1 MKKIF
6 LLLNLLFLSTGI
18 MATEKNTFLDY
29 CKDKEI
35 KFLLYDSNTNL
46 NFTMVWFNDGKVF
59 CDFSGGI
66 MTSIMADYQFFDD
79 YADIYFYRIMYNN
92 YFELEKSF
100 KYRNWLYPEKYK
112 FTVTIDELK
121 KAYKYEQEEE
131 NKRKYK
137 TYRIPFNT
145 SVTYPAECQ
154 AIVIDNLSIRE
165 SPSLTANKIGRY
177 EKRTEITLYGKSE
190 KEEEIDGIK
199 SYWYKVK
206 LNDDSYGWVFGGYV
220 RIFFE
225 DDSLGYSDK
234 ELILKYIE

>member
-1 MKKIF
+1 MKKKYVLSIIILDF
-6 LLLNLLFLSTGI
+6 FSLLFSY
-18 MATEKNTFLDY
+18 ENKFKDY
-29 CKDKEI
+29 CNNKFITFSIRDKENEDY
-35 KFLLYDSNTNL
+35 FAS
-46 NFTMVWFNDGKVF
+46 VWIENNQIF
-59 CDFSGGI
+59 CNYGSEI
-66 MTSIMADYQFFDD
+66 IACLMSEYHIYED
-79 YADIYFYRIMYNN
+79 YAEIYFFRTAFSN
-92 YFELEKSF
+92 YKESNDEF
-100 KYRNWLYPEKYK
+100 KYRKWVFPLKYK
-112 FTVTIDELK
+112 VRITYEDLINSYEYKKKKILIDS
-121 KAYKYEQEEE
+121 
-131 NKRKYK
+131 
-137 TYRIPFNT
+137 

-177 EKRTEITLYGKSE
+177 DKRTEITLYGKSE